1 MRTKAVTD
9 VLAQYLKSNTKDKG
23 NKGKDNKGKGK
34 KGKGKGAE
42 GKGKNDKGK
51 GKGKKGKGAKV
62 GAVQKTIVKT
72 VKCKF
77 WAVGTCSKG
86 DSCTFHP
93 LL

>member
-9 VLAQYLKSNTKDKG
+9 VLAQYLKSDGKDKG

-42 GKGKNDKGK
+42 GKGK
-51 GKGKKGKGAKV
+51 GKKGKGGKV
-62 GAVQKTIVKT
+62 APVQKTIVKT

-77 WAVGTCSKG
+77 WAKGTCSKG